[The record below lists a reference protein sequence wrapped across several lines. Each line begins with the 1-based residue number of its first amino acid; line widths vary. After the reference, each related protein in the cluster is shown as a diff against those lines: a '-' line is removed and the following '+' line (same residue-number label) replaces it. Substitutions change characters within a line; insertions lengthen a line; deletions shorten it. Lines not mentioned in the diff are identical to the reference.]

1 MYVNKCTSGEE
12 LEQALDEYIYH
23 YNYKRRQKK
32 LKKRAPIE
40 YRHALVA

>member
-1 MYVNKCTSGEE
+1 M
-12 LEQALDEYIYH
+12 YH

-40 YRHALVA
+40 YLNALTA

>member
-1 MYVNKCTSGEE
+1 M
-12 LEQALDEYIYH
+12 YH

-40 YRHALVA
+40 YRHALTT

>member
-1 MYVNKCTSGEE
+1 MYVKKCTSREE
-12 LEQALDEYIYH
+12 LEQVLEEYI